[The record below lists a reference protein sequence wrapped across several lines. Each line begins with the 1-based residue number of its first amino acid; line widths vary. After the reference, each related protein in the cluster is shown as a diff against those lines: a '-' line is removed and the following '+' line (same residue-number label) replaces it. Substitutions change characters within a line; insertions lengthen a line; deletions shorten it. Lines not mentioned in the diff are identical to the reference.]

1 MAAIRCEEGMVEEDE
16 RRHIST
22 IFVLDEEGVVFDGEC
37 ECCFVCWFGRESTKR
52 EYILIMTVFAL

>member
-1 MAAIRCEEGMVEEDE
+1 MAAIRCEESMMEEDE

-22 IFVLDEEGVVFDGEC
+22 IFVLVEEGAVFDGEC

-52 EYILIMTVFAL
+52 DDILMTTVFAL